1 MYSKVEAAYRILKA
15 AKKPLSTK
23 DIIEK
28 ALKQGIISTKGKTPA
43 DTLRADIYQENKR
56 RGKRKIDKRFNELGG
71 GIIGLLEWDK

>member
-15 AKKPLSTK
+15 EKKPLSTK

-56 RGKRKIDKRFNELGG
+56 REKREIDKRFNELGG
-71 GIIGLLEWDK
+71 GVIGLIEWDK

>member
-23 DIIEK
+23 DIIER

-56 RGKRKIDKRFNELGG
+56 REKRKIDKRFNELGG